1 MYQLSFEIVS
11 LKYEELSA
19 SFNHYL
25 NESTIKY
32 NKVVVS
38 FKSQMNF
45 NSTRFGLV
53 YHNLDVIVVVDV
65 FLILFNFFST
75 VLNILI

>member
-1 MYQLSFEIVS
+1 
-11 LKYEELSA
+11 
-19 SFNHYL
+19 
-25 NESTIKY
+25 
-32 NKVVVS
+32 
-38 FKSQMNF
+38 MNF

-53 YHNLDVIVVVDV
+53 HHNLNVVVVVVVVVV